1 MSMKTSDR
9 MVSMIADWEGFRGD
23 AYFCP
28 AGVLTIGYGHTRGV
42 KRGDRVTR
50 ERALELLREDLVCAE
65 RAVNVMHVC
74 LLQRQFD
81 ALVSFVFNV
90 GTEAFRSSTIRR
102 IVSENPDD
110 ERISV
115 EFKRWDKAG
124 GVSLEGLARRRQA
137 EADYYFG
144 RL

>member
-1 MSMKTSDR
+1 MKTSER
-9 MVSMIADWEGFRGD
+9 MVSMIAEWEGFRGD
-23 AYFCP
+23 AYVCP
-28 AGVLTIGYGHTRGV
+28 AGVLTIGYGHTNGV
-42 KRGDRVTR
+42 KRGDRMTKV
-50 ERALELLREDLVCAE
+50 RALELLREDLAVSE
-65 RAVNVMHVC
+65 RSVNCMQVA

-110 ERISV
+110 ERIAG

-124 GVSLEGLARRRQA
+124 GVRLEGLARRRQA